1 MQKQLD
7 GFLAA
12 GPLNGIRETADDEAM
27 DFPFEPE
34 LKLFQTGT
42 VAILVGTLIL
52 ITFIICRNTTYC
64 RRKQADR
71 AARREERQ
79 TRRAYKS
86 AARRLQRRQWWEGW
100 GSGRHTSTRLT
111 YDLPLL
117 AQPGQGRDYGTESE
131 LDQEPHGIRN
141 EILDFRQTL
150 VYVGRL
156 VRKPKWNLEGASPS
170 HSDSD
175 REIAQIYTR
184 RKNHSAAQS
193 IAAISTVISLETN
206 SLLSFD
212 TTSSMTLDTLETLGT
227 APPSY
232 HP

>member
-1 MQKQLD
+1 
-7 GFLAA
+7 
-12 GPLNGIRETADDEAM
+12 M
-27 DFPFEPE
+27 DFPSEPE
-34 LKLFQTGT
+34 LKAFQTGT
-42 VAILVGTLIL
+42 VILVGTLIL

-71 AARREERQ
+71 AARREERR

-86 AARRLQRRQWWEGW
+86 AARLLQRRQWWPWWEGW
-100 GSGRHTSTRLT
+100 GTGRQTPARVN

-117 AQPGQGRDYGTESE
+117 AQPGQGRDYGTDVD
-131 LDQEPHGIRN
+131 LGQEPHAIRN
-141 EILDFRQTL
+141 EILGFRQTL
-150 VYVGRL
+150 VYVGQL
-156 VRKPKWNLEGASPS
+156 VRNPRWDLEGASPS

-184 RKNHSAAQS
+184 RKKQSAPPSTAG
-193 IAAISTVISLETN
+193 ISTVISLETN

-212 TTSSMTLDTLETLGT
+212 MTSSMTLDTLETLDT